1 MRLLKKINYCLIYIK
16 LRFIFLLKNVT
27 YVLLVKKKM
36 GVKQIFLLTVKA
48 RIYKVSSY
56 FLNLELFCR
65 KMIKIENLS
74 KKFNGKNG
82 KVTALDNIN
91 VEMHDGDIFGIIGMS
106 GAGKSTL
113 LRCITL
119 LERPDSGSIFI
130 DGNDILTLNHQELRK
145 ARRKMGVVFQ
155 HYNLLM
161 QETVAKN
168 VAFPMEI
175 AEMDKKQIKE
185 RVEELLTLVKIDDKA
200 DFYPAQLSGGQ
211 RQRVAIARALA
222 TNPEALLCDE
232 PTSALDALTTKQVL
246 NLLKEINKS
255 LNTTIIIITH
265 EMSAVK
271 AICNK
276 VAVINEGRFVEMGLT
291 KDVFTNPSHD
301 VTKMLLGMGD
311 M

>member
-1 MRLLKKINYCLIYIK
+1 
-16 LRFIFLLKNVT
+16 
-27 YVLLVKKKM
+27 
-36 GVKQIFLLTVKA
+36 
-48 RIYKVSSY
+48 
-56 FLNLELFCR
+56 
-65 KMIKIENLS
+65 MIKIENLH
-74 KKFNGKNG
+74 KEFNGKYG
-82 KVTALDNIN
+82 KVTALNNIN
-91 VEMHDGDIFGIIGMS
+91 LELSDGDIFGIIGMS

-130 DGNDILTLNHQELRK
+130 DGSDILKLNSNELRT

-155 HYNLLM
+155 NYNLLM

-168 VAFPMEI
+168 VAFPLEI
-175 AEMDKKQIKE
+175 AGASKSEIEE
-185 RVEELLTLVKIDDKA
+185 RVNNLLELVQIGDKA
-200 DFYPAQLSGGQ
+200 SAYPAQLSGGQ

-232 PTSALDALTTKQVL
+232 PTSALDVLTTKQVL
-246 NLLKEINKS
+246 GLLKEINQR

-276 VAVINEGRFVEMGLT
+276 VAVINEGSFVEMGET
-291 KDVFTNPSHD
+291 KDVFANPQSS
-301 VTKMLLGMGD
+301 VTKMLLGLE
-311 M
+311 